1 LNNLLAIDYGER
13 YLGLAVRTTKT
24 SIPIPVDV
32 IDKMN
37 TDPQKQIDT
46 FMQNY
51 SIDKIIVGYPI
62 GMNNSKNRMTDL
74 VDEFIN
80 YLQKYN
86 ISIHKVDER
95 FSSDIYETNGK
106 ERIDDLSALQLLET
120 YIRTNEK

>member
-1 LNNLLAIDYGER
+1 MNNLLAIDYGER

-32 IDKMN
+32 IDKKK

-46 FMQNY
+46 FIEIY
-51 SIDKIIVGYPI
+51 SINEIIVGYPI

>member
-1 LNNLLAIDYGER
+1 MNNLLAIDYGER

-32 IDKMN
+32 IDKKK

-46 FMQNY
+46 LIENY
-51 SIDKIIVGYPI
+51 SINKIIVGYPI

>member
-1 LNNLLAIDYGER
+1 MNNLLAIDYGER

-32 IDKMN
+32 IDKKK

-46 FMQNY
+46 FIKNY
-51 SIDKIIVGYPI
+51 SINTIIVGYPI

-74 VDEFIN
+74 VDEFIK

-95 FSSDIYETNGK
+95 FSSDIYETNSK

>member
-32 IDKMN
+32 IDKKK
-37 TDPQKQIDT
+37 TDLQKQIDT

-51 SIDKIIVGYPI
+51 SINKIIVGYPI

>member
-1 LNNLLAIDYGER
+1 MNNLLAIDYGER

-32 IDKMN
+32 IDKTK

-46 FMQNY
+46 FIENY
-51 SIDKIIVGYPI
+51 SINKIIVGYPI

>member
-32 IDKMN
+32 IDKKKA
-37 TDPQKQIDT
+37 DPQKQIDT
-46 FMQNY
+46 FIENY
-51 SIDKIIVGYPI
+51 SINKIIVGYPI

>member
-32 IDKMN
+32 IDKKK
-37 TDPQKQIDT
+37 TDPQTQIDT
-46 FMQNY
+46 FIENY
-51 SIDKIIVGYPI
+51 SINKIIVGYPI

>member
-1 LNNLLAIDYGER
+1 MNNLLAIDYGER

-32 IDKMN
+32 IDKKK

-46 FMQNY
+46 FIENY
-51 SIDKIIVGYPI
+51 SINEIIVGYPI

>member
-1 LNNLLAIDYGER
+1 MNNLLAIDYGER

-24 SIPIPVDV
+24 SIPIPEDV
-32 IDKMN
+32 IDKKK
-37 TDPQKQIDT
+37 TDSQKQIDT
-46 FMQNY
+46 FIENY
-51 SIDKIIVGYPI
+51 SINKIIVGYPI

>member
-32 IDKMN
+32 IDKKK

-46 FMQNY
+46 FIENY
-51 SIDKIIVGYPI
+51 SINKIIVGYPI
-62 GMNNSKNRMTDL
+62 GMNNAKNRMTDL

>member
-1 LNNLLAIDYGER
+1 MNNLLAIDYGER

-32 IDKMN
+32 IDKKK

-46 FMQNY
+46 IMQNY
-51 SIDKIIVGYPI
+51 SINKIIVGYPI

>member
-13 YLGLAVRTTKT
+13 YLGMAVRTAKT
-24 SIPIPVDV
+24 NIPIPVDV
-32 IDKMN
+32 IDKKK
-37 TDPQKQIDT
+37 TDPQKQIVT
-46 FMQNY
+46 FIENY
-51 SIDKIIVGYPI
+51 SINKIIIGYPI

>member
-1 LNNLLAIDYGER
+1 
-13 YLGLAVRTTKT
+13 
-24 SIPIPVDV
+24 
-32 IDKMN
+32 
-37 TDPQKQIDT
+37 
-46 FMQNY
+46 
-51 SIDKIIVGYPI
+51 
-62 GMNNSKNRMTDL
+62 MNNSKNRMTDL

>member
-32 IDKMN
+32 IDKKK

-46 FMQNY
+46 IMQNY
-51 SIDKIIVGYPI
+51 SINKIIVGYPI

>member
-1 LNNLLAIDYGER
+1 MNNLLAIDYGER

-32 IDKMN
+32 LDKKK

-46 FMQNY
+46 FIENY
-51 SIDKIIVGYPI
+51 SINKIIVGYPI

-80 YLQKYN
+80 YLEKYN

>member
-1 LNNLLAIDYGER
+1 MNNLLAIDYGER

-32 IDKMN
+32 IDKKKI
-37 TDPQKQIDT
+37 DPQKQIDT
-46 FMQNY
+46 FIENY
-51 SIDKIIVGYPI
+51 SINKIIVGYPI

-95 FSSDIYETNGK
+95 FSSDIYETNSK

>member
-1 LNNLLAIDYGER
+1 MNNLLAIDYGER

-32 IDKMN
+32 IDKKK
-37 TDPQKQIDT
+37 TDPQTQIDT
-46 FMQNY
+46 FIENY
-51 SIDKIIVGYPI
+51 SINKIIVGYPI

>member
-1 LNNLLAIDYGER
+1 MNNLLAIDYGER

-32 IDKMN
+32 IDKKK
-37 TDPQKQIDT
+37 TDFQKQIDT
-46 FMQNY
+46 FIENY
-51 SIDKIIVGYPI
+51 SINKIIIGYPI

>member
-1 LNNLLAIDYGER
+1 MNNLLAIDYGER
-13 YLGLAVRTTKT
+13 FLGLAVRTTKT

-32 IDKMN
+32 IDKKK

-46 FMQNY
+46 FIENY
-51 SIDKIIVGYPI
+51 SINEIIVGYPI
-62 GMNNSKNRMTDL
+62 GMNNSKNRMSDL

>member
-32 IDKMN
+32 IDKKK

-46 FMQNY
+46 FIEIY
-51 SIDKIIVGYPI
+51 SINEIIVGYPI